1 MIWSIVGIL
10 AIALIFV
17 VVLILRKKKQTK
29 PTESIEALTDLRVTD
44 AQVGDSISISGAGDD
59 YEDLNFDVDR
69 KHRYDSGGD
78 ESFELSGLY
87 RGRRGFLEVSQD
99 DQISVVLYAGNVKP
113 ELHDL
118 GLSEEDL
125 TRMDQN
131 QDRAEVCQYDGSRW
145 NFQESGEV
153 HFFREAGSTGE
164 GFYSW
169 EFWEESGARVFSV
182 QKWEGAPFEVS
193 LGRVVNA
200 DDVHVFRH

>member
-1 MIWSIVGIL
+1 MIWFIIGIFV
-10 AIALIFV
+10 IALIVV
-17 VVLILRKKKQTK
+17 VVLIFRKKKQTK

-59 YEDLNFDVDR
+59 YEDLDFDVDR

-87 RGRRGFLEVSQD
+87 RGRRSFLEVSQD

-125 TRMDQN
+125 TRMDEN
-131 QDRAEVCQYDGSRW
+131 QDRAEVCEYDGRRW

-153 HFFREAGSTGE
+153 NFFREAGSTGE

-169 EFWEESGARVFSV
+169 EFREESGAGVLSV
-182 QKWEGAPFEVS
+182 QKWEGEPFEVS

>member
-1 MIWSIVGIL
+1 MFWFIIGIL
-10 AIALIFV
+10 VIALIV
-17 VVLILRKKKQTK
+17 VVMFISRKKKQTK

-87 RGRRGFLEVSQD
+87 RGQRVFLEVSDD
-99 DQISVVLYAGNVKP
+99 DQISVVLNAGKVKP
-113 ELHDL
+113 ELHEL
-118 GLSEEDL
+118 GLNEEDL
-125 TRMDQN
+125 ARVDEN
-131 QDRAEVCQYDGSRW
+131 QDRAEVCEYDGRRW

-153 HFFREAGSTGE
+153 QFFREEGSTGE

-169 EFWEESGARVFSV
+169 EFRDQSGARVLSV
-182 QKWEGAPFEVS
+182 QKWEGEPFEVS
-193 LGRVVNA
+193 LGQVVNA